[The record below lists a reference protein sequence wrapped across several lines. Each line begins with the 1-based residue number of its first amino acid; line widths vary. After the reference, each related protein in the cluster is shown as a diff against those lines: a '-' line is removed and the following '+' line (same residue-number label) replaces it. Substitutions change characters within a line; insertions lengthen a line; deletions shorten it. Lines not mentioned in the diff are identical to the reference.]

1 MEIVYVG
8 MKKKK
13 NLNPNQ
19 TALLKKHINK
29 FEEKDGVLTDA
40 FILEG
45 TEDMIF
51 YVYKSPCKTVKGA
64 ILL

>member
-1 MEIVYVG
+1 MK
-8 MKKKK
+8 MKKS
-13 NLNPNQ
+13 LNRIQ
-19 TALLKKHINK
+19 TSLLKKHINE
-29 FEEKDGVLTDA
+29 FEEKDGILTEA

>member
-1 MEIVYVG
+1 MK
-8 MKKKK
+8 MKKS
-13 NLNPNQ
+13 LNQ
-19 TALLKKHINK
+19 MQDELLKKHINE
-29 FEEKDGVLTDA
+29 FEEKDGILTEA

-51 YVYKSPCKTVKGA
+51 YVYKFESPCKTVKGA

>member
-1 MEIVYVG
+1 MK
-8 MKKKK
+8 MKKS
-13 NLNPNQ
+13 LNRTQ
-19 TALLKKHINK
+19 TAILKKHINE
-29 FEEKDGVLTDA
+29 FEEKDGILTEA

-51 YVYKSPCKTVKGA
+51 YVYEFESSYKTVKGA